1 MIMNKKPCPIIVGA
15 AQYTQPKDTAQPLD
29 PLSLIVKTC
38 RMAFADSGAEKLK
51 EFIDSVYVVNINS
64 WSYEDAPSE
73 LSNILGIKPV
83 RKVYLPDRGDAPQ
96 RLVNRAAKAI
106 ATGESQAVLIT
117 GGEASYSIYRA
128 KKGKITL
135 NWPEKKTPKY
145 MEDNLWNGTSDFENK
160 YGMIFPSCSYA
171 LFESALRRESGR
183 TPEEHRLYMGKLF
196 EHYSEIASKNPYAWS
211 QKSYTAD
218 EITIPT
224 PQNRKVIYPYTK
236 RMCSNVFVDQ
246 SGALIITSDQ
256 IAEKVNIDPD
266 KWVYL
271 MGSANLKNI
280 FNISQR
286 PKLHDSPAAREGS
299 RIALKQAGLTLK
311 DIDLFDIYSCFPSIV
326 QIVMNEIG
334 LCKDDPR
341 DLTITGGL
349 PYFGGPWSNYAIH
362 AIITAVDLIRE
373 NLSKKIMVV
382 ANGGYNTRQSFGIY
396 GNRPSVIS
404 WEDRDDK
411 EIQKKILM
419 KALPDPVIEASGQL
433 TIEAYT
439 IYYEREG
446 KPKRGIVI
454 GYLEDGR
461 RTLARIEDD
470 PERLQELEKQE
481 LIGRTFKVLFNNESG
496 VNLISLN
503 EELN

>member
-1 MIMNKKPCPIIVGA
+1 MIMSKKPCPIIVGV

-51 EFIDSVYVVNINS
+51 KFIDSVYMVNINS
-64 WSYEDAPSE
+64 WSYEDAPGE

-83 RKVYLPDRGDAPQ
+83 RKVFLPDGGDSPQ
-96 RLVNRAAKAI
+96 MLVNRAAKAI
-106 ATGESQAVLIT
+106 ASGQSQAILIT

-128 KKGKITL
+128 KKDQITL
-135 NWPEKKTPKY
+135 NWPEHKTPKY
-145 MEDNLWNGTSDFENK
+145 MEDKLWYGTSDFENK
-160 YGMIFPSCSYA
+160 YGMMFPSCSYA
-171 LFESALRRESGR
+171 LFESALRGESDR
-183 TPEEHRLYMGKLF
+183 SLEEHRLLMGKLF
-196 EHYSEIASKNPYAWS
+196 ERYSEIASKNPYAWS

-224 PQNRKVIYPYTK
+224 PENSKVIYPYTK
-236 RMCSNVFVDQ
+236 RMCSNLFVDQ
-246 SGALIITSDQ
+246 SGALIMTSEQ
-256 IAEKVNIDPD
+256 IAEKLKIDPD
-266 KWVYL
+266 HWVYL
-271 MGSANLKNI
+271 MGGADLKNI

-299 RIALKQAGLTLK
+299 RIALEQAGLTLK
-311 DIDLFDIYSCFPSIV
+311 EIDLFDIYSCFPSIV

-334 LCKDDPR
+334 LSKDDPR

-349 PYFGGPWSNYAIH
+349 PYFGGPWSNYTLH
-362 AIITAVDLIRE
+362 AIITTVDLIRE

-382 ANGGYNTRQSFGIY
+382 ANGGYNTKQSFGIY
-396 GNRPSVIS
+396 GTEPPIIS
-404 WEDRDDK
+404 WEDRDDTK
-411 EIQKKILM
+411 IQKQILA
-419 KALPDPVIEASGQL
+419 KALPDPVEEASGQL

-439 IYYEREG
+439 IYYERNG

-454 GYLEDGR
+454 GHLGDGR

-481 LIGRTFKVLFNNESG
+481 LIERTFKVHFDNESG